1 MQHADEL
8 AAELA
13 DVRRRLEKLTAEVAR
28 NDEKLR
34 RSQQRELR
42 LLQALNLDSLFE
54 EMTVGLRESYGLESV
69 SVVILDPGHDI
80 RHLLVASRHGTSIP
94 NLHLVDSL
102 TGLAPQYVALDR
114 PWLGAYK
121 ACDHQMIF
129 PGTAG
134 IASMVMI
141 PLRHHG
147 DLIGSI
153 NFGSSDIGRFTRHH
167 ASDFLA
173 QLGVIASFA
182 IENAVN
188 RARLRRSGFMD
199 VLTGWHN
206 RRYLQARLREEV
218 ARARRDLRGLV
229 CLMLDI
235 DHFKRVNDRWGHAAG
250 DAVLR
255 EVAQRVES
263 QVRASDVAVR
273 YGGEEFVILLPNT
286 DAGDALRLAERIRVA
301 VSDGPCELP
310 DGGAVDITVSIGI
323 AGLVPGEIEDDLKTV
338 GESLIARADV
348 ALYSAKAQGRDR
360 VALEEAA

>member
-1 MQHADEL
+1 MQHADDL

-13 DVRRRLEKLTAEVAR
+13 DVRRRLAELTAEVAR

-34 RSQQRELR
+34 RSQRRELR

-54 EMTVGLRESYGLESV
+54 EMTAGLRESYGLEIV
-69 SVVILDPGHDI
+69 SVVILDPRHEI
-80 RHLLVASRHGTSIP
+80 RHLLVASRYGRSIP
-94 NLHLVDSL
+94 RLLLVDSL
-102 TGLAPQYVALDR
+102 NGLAPQYVALDR
-114 PWLGAYK
+114 PWLGAYT

-129 PGTAG
+129 PGATG
-134 IASMVMI
+134 IASIAMI

-153 NFGSSDIGRFTRHH
+153 NFGSSDAGRFTRHH

-188 RARLRRSGFMD
+188 RARLRRSGLTD

-206 RRYLQARLREEV
+206 RRYLQARLREEI
-218 ARARRDLRGLV
+218 ARARRDLRSLA

-235 DHFKRVNDRWGHAAG
+235 DHFKSVNDNWGHAAG

-255 EVAQRVES
+255 EVAQRIES

-273 YGGEEFVILLPNT
+273 FGGEEFVILLPNT
-286 DAGDALRLAERIRVA
+286 DTNDALRLAERIRKA
-301 VSDGPCELP
+301 VSSCPCDLP
-310 DGGAVDITVSIGI
+310 DDGTVDITVSIGI
-323 AGLVPGEIEDDLKTV
+323 AGLLPGEIDDDLKTV
-338 GESLIARADV
+338 GESLVARADV
-348 ALYSAKAQGRDR
+348 ALYSAKAQGRDC
-360 VALEEAA
+360 VALEAAA

>member
-1 MQHADEL
+1 MQRADEL
-8 AAELA
+8 AAELEDA
-13 DVRRRLEKLTAEVAR
+13 RRRLAELTAEVAR

-42 LLQALNLDSLFE
+42 LLQAPNLDSLFE
-54 EMTVGLRESYGLESV
+54 EMTAGLRESYGLEIV

-80 RHLLVASRHGTSIP
+80 RHLLVASRHGRSIP
-94 NLHLVDSL
+94 QLHLVDSL
-102 TGLAPQYVALDR
+102 TGLTPQYVGLDR
-114 PWLGAYK
+114 PWLGAYA

-129 PGTAG
+129 PGATG
-134 IASMVMI
+134 IASIAMI
-141 PLRHHG
+141 PLRHRG
-147 DLIGSI
+147 DLFGSI
-153 NFGSSDIGRFTRHH
+153 NFGSSDAGRFTRSH

-188 RARLRRSGFMD
+188 RARLRRSGLTD

-206 RRYLQARLREEV
+206 RRYLQARLREEI
-218 ARARRDLRGLV
+218 ARARREQRGLV
-229 CLMLDI
+229 CMMLDI
-235 DHFKRVNDRWGHAAG
+235 DHFKRINDGWGHAAG

-286 DAGDALRLAERIRVA
+286 DTNDALYLAERIRKA
-301 VSDGPCELP
+301 VSSEPCELP
-310 DGGAVDITVSIGI
+310 DGRGVDITLSIGI
-323 AGLVPGEIEDDLKTV
+323 AGLVPGEIDDDLKTA

-348 ALYSAKAQGRDR
+348 ALYSAKARGRDR
-360 VALEEAA
+360 VALEAAA